1 MCVRFRKAEKR
12 MAPVPRVLGTAAV
25 LTYGTSSFFL
35 VGRVSLTPVSWSR
48 YNFPAAT
55 LDGHL
60 QYDLTFFWLLVM
72 FLFIILSNPS
82 QQFLEARVGISS
94 LKTEMS
100 LSLCPHAA
108 HILWGKKCEE
118 LAMIYDTT
126 SAVGAQ
132 RGEKSISLWKSWNFF

>member
-1 MCVRFRKAEKR
+1 

-35 VGRVSLTPVSWSR
+35 VGRVSLTLVSWSR
-48 YNFPAAT
+48 YSFPAAT